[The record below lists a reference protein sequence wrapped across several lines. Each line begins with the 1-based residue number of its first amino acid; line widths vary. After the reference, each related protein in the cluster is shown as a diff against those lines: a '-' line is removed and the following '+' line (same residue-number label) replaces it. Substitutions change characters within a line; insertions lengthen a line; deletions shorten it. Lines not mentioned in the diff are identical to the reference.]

1 MRPIPKPS
9 IGVLIADDS
18 AAVCKLITH
27 LLQRERSTHIVGVA
41 GNLEVALHLAVEYT
55 PDVLLLDLHL
65 DDLVGH
71 DPLSVKIGFLSS
83 VRHIVAMSTRS
94 DDEERQFAQL
104 YGASRLVDK
113 FFLSEQLIS
122 TILSCGRPERPLAAT
137 PPRRR
142 QHHALNR
149 WAS

>member
-1 MRPIPKPS
+1 MRPIPKSS

-18 AAVCKLITH
+18 AAVCKLIAH

-41 GNLEVALHLAVEYT
+41 ANLEDALHLAVEYT
-55 PDVLLLDLHL
+55 PDILLLDLHL
-65 DDLVGH
+65 DDLAGH

-83 VRHIVAMSTRS
+83 VRHVIAMSTRS
-94 DDEERQFAQL
+94 DEEEREFAQL

-113 FFLSEQLIS
+113 FFLSEQLVP
-122 TILSCGRPERPLAAT
+122 TILSCAKPERPLAAT

-142 QHHALNR
+142 QHQALNR